1 AEAEEINP
9 ADDPAAAITAW
20 LAIARDFPDSGV
32 GKNHLESLLDQLRHR
47 PKPLSTSEFNSLRSL
62 ITEAAD
68 QKILSATLLLAD
80 QLRLTDPP
88 AAFQWYTAA
97 TAIGHIPSFAVL
109 GFITERGF
117 PGKKPHPEEAVKF
130 FQTGADQGDPSATFG
145 LGRAYLTGRG
155 VPAKNLPLAIQL
167 IQQASDAGD
176 TRATDLLGDCY
187 AHATGVPLNF
197 DEAFRLFT
205 QAADR
210 GNPASIGNLG
220 VLYMTGRGVP
230 APNPKKA
237 AELFEKGARAD
248 DPPSMFNFAQC
259 LNEGLGTA
267 KNELESKIWFR
278 RSAEA
283 GDQRATAWCLKYH
296 LPFTPH

>member
-1 AEAEEINP
+1 ML
-9 ADDPAAAITAW
+9 AAFTVAAYFAISLWMYA
-20 LAIARDFPDSGV
+20 ANCSGV
-32 GKNHLESLLDQLRHR
+32 PPPGSAPSTASRSR
-47 PKPLSTSEFNSLRSL
+47 TSEPCSNAMTSR
-62 ITEAAD
+62 
-68 QKILSATLLLAD
+68 LSAS
-80 QLRLTDPP
+80 
-88 AAFQWYTAA
+88 
-97 TAIGHIPSFAVL
+97 I
-109 GFITERGF
+109 
-117 PGKKPHPEEAVKF
+117 
-130 FQTGADQGDPSATFG
+130 
-145 LGRAYLTGRG
+145 TGRG
-155 VPAKNLPLAIQL
+155 VPAKNLPLGVKL

-205 QAADR
+205 QAADH

-259 LNEGLGTA
+259 LNEGIGTA

-283 GDQRATAWCLKYH
+283 GDERAAAWCLKNH
-296 LPFTPH
+296 LPFTIK